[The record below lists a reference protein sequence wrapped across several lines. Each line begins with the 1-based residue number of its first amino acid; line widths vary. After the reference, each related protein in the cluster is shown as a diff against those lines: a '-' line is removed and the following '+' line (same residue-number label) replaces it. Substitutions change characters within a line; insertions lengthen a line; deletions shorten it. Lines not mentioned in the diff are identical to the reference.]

1 MSKRSR
7 TARALTLFNRW
18 QVAVGSAAGVLTVAM
33 VLLYYLFYPGPLGKE
48 QPIPFSH
55 RLHAGVKHISCL
67 FCHPGAA
74 EGPRAGVPPLQTCM
88 LCHKHIIVHYPE
100 IADLRQHFFDNVPV
114 EWVRVND
121 LPDFV
126 YFDHQMHLLRGVDC
140 GHCHGDVRG
149 MDRIRQPQSFTMG
162 FCVQCHR
169 DNGVSHTCYTCHR

>member
-7 TARALTLFNRW
+7 TARALALFNRW
-18 QVAVGSAAGVLTVAM
+18 QVILGTAAGLLTVAM
-33 VLLYYLFYPGPLGKE
+33 VLLYYLLYPGALGQE

-74 EGPRAGVPPLQTCM
+74 EGPRAGVPPVQTCM
-88 LCHKHIIVHYPE
+88 LCHDHIIIHFPPVAE
-100 IADLRQHFFDNVPV
+100 ERQRFAEGKPV
-114 EWVRVND
+114 EWVRVNK

-126 YFDHQMHLLRGVDC
+126 YFDHEMHLLRGIDC
-140 GHCHGDVRG
+140 GHCHGDVHD
-149 MDRIRQPQSFTMG
+149 MDRIKQPQEFTMG

-169 DNGVSHTCYTCHR
+169 DNGASHTCYVCHR